1 MKLAPELLE
10 YKDKITGFKEE
21 FHNSK
26 KRESRKIADEEN
38 SEEQESED
46 MAVMISRTGF
56 LVDLKIGKVFTVK
69 I

>member
-21 FHNSK
+21 FHDSN
-26 KRESRKIADEEN
+26 KRESKKIEDEDN
-38 SEEQESED
+38 LEEQESED

-56 LVDLKIGKVFTVK
+56 LVDLKIGK
-69 I
+69 